1 MKTIKTLT
9 VIIVSFF
16 LLNFQSASAEF
27 KYEPKLK
34 LNNSQDRSSEI
45 KNRDLEIA
53 KKYHQKRTGE
63 FFGASVDFQIGY
75 GSTSP
80 SVTERDNQ
88 RDIRTESKGGIT
100 FGALVNLNLFG
111 LLNLTS
117 GIDLINK
124 TYDYGVPYVNDP
136 LNTLD
141 STVNSVKNQYLNIP
155 LNLNYSGMVSE
166 KVGVSFS
173 GGPYFGILL
182 NPDNAVNGFKD
193 FDLGLNAIITGNYML
208 NPFMSVILGTKLQY
222 GGLNNLLSTG
232 TIEKVT
238 LTNYDVFTGLRFGF

>member
-1 MKTIKTLT
+1 MKTIKILTLFIFS
-9 VIIVSFF
+9 VF
-16 LLNFQSASAEF
+16 LLNVNSAEADLN
-27 KYEPKLK
+27 YEPKLK
-34 LNNSQDRSSEI
+34 LNDSKDRSSEI
-45 KNRDLEIA
+45 KKRDLEKA
-53 KKYHQKRTGE
+53 KKFHQQRTGE

-75 GSTSP
+75 GTTSP
-80 SVTERDNQ
+80 SVSERDNQ
-88 RDIRTESKGGIT
+88 KEINTKGKGGIT
-100 FGALVNLNLFG
+100 FGALLNLNLFG
-111 LLNLTS
+111 LLNLTT

-124 TYDYGVPYVNDP
+124 KYDYGIPYVNDP

-166 KVGVSFS
+166 KVGLSFS

-182 NPDNAVNGFKD
+182 NPENAVNGFKD
-193 FDLGLNAIITGNYML
+193 FDLGLNGILTGNYML

-222 GGLNNLLSTG
+222 GGLNNLLSSN

-238 LTNYDVFTGLRFGF
+238 LTNWDVFTGLRFGF

>member
-16 LLNFQSASAEF
+16 LLNFQSVSAEF

-34 LNNSQDRSSEI
+34 LNNSHDRSSEI
-45 KNRDLEIA
+45 KNRDLEKA

-155 LNLNYSGMVSE
+155 LNLNYSGMISE
-166 KVGVSFS
+166 KVGISFS

-193 FDLGLNAIITGNYML
+193 FDLGLNGIITGNYML

-238 LTNYDVFTGLRFGF
+238 LTNYDIFTGLRFGF

>member
-9 VIIVSFF
+9 VIIVSFI

-45 KNRDLEIA
+45 KNRDLEKA
-53 KKYHQKRTGE
+53 KKYHQQRTGE